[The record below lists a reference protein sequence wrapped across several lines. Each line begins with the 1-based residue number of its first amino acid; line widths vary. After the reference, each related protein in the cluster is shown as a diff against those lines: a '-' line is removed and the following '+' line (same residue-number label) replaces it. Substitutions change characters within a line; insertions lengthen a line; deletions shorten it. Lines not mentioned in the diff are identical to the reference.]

1 MFYQS
6 PMHPW
11 ITSDKPG
18 ACTICGMKL
27 VPIFDASETISTEK
41 TTMAVSDATRHL
53 LGIATT
59 PVTREP
65 LYSQIRVSGI
75 LEDDDTFHRVV
86 AAFYEGRIEKVYV
99 QQVGERVVAGQPL
112 AAVYSPDLLYVVR
125 EYQGAIQRGKN
136 DPVAVNS
143 RHRLIQFG
151 LAPAQVDALGSA
163 TRDVY
168 TVDVLAPTDG
178 TVLVRNAWQ
187 GQYVKNGERLFE
199 TGNLAKM
206 WFKAEIYERD
216 IAGVQI
222 GQKASVTSPV
232 APGKTF
238 DGVVT
243 FIDPTFD
250 PVSRSTKVRIE
261 VANPLSDQPGGLER
275 QLPHRAFAEADIAVT
290 TPAALSVPRS
300 ALLRD
305 GRREIVFVEKSPGEF
320 DSRVV
325 RAGAIVG
332 DRAII
337 LNGLTEGENV
347 VVAGNLLLDAEV
359 QLKNGGEE

>member
-27 VPIFDASETISTEK
+27 VPVYDKSEAASLEK
-41 TTMAVSDATRHL
+41 TTMSLSDASRQL
-53 LGIATT
+53 LGVATE
-59 PVTREP
+59 PVKREP
-65 LYSQIRVSGI
+65 LQGQIRVSGI

-99 QQVGERVVAGQPL
+99 QQVGQRVVAGEPL
-112 AAVYSPDLLYVVR
+112 AAVYSPELLYVVR
-125 EYQGAIQRGKN
+125 EYQAAIQRGKN

-143 RHRLIQFG
+143 RHRLIQYG
-151 LAPAQVDALGSA
+151 LAPAQVDAIGSA
-163 TRDVY
+163 PRDVY

-206 WFKAEIYERD
+206 WFKAEVYERD
-216 IAGVQI
+216 IAGIQI
-222 GQKASVTSPV
+222 GQKATVTSPV
-232 APGKTF
+232 APGRTF
-238 DGVVT
+238 EGVVT

-250 PVSRSTKVRIE
+250 AISRSAKVRIE

-275 QLPHRAFAEADIAVT
+275 QLPHRAFAEAVIDVT

-305 GRREIVFVEKSPGEF
+305 GRREIVFVENAPSEF
-320 DSRVV
+320 DSRPVK
-325 RAGAIVG
+325 AGAIIG
-332 DRAII
+332 DRAVIVD
-337 LNGLTEGENV
+337 GLTEGENV
-347 VVAGNLLLDAEV
+347 VISGNLLLDAEV
-359 QLKNGGEE
+359 QLKNGGVE